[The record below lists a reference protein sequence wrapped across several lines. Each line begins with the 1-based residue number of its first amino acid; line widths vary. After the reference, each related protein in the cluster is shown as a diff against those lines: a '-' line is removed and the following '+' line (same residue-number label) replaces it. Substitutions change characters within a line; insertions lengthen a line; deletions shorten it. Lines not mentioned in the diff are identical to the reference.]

1 MVINPSANKKLR
13 LKLRVVKLKP
23 CKVAII
29 FHTQVIIDKK
39 IEDKSNVI
47 IKDLYFTCPL
57 SY

>member
-1 MVINPSANKKLR
+1 MLIKNLR

-29 FHTQVIIDKK
+29 FHTQIIIDKK

-47 IKDLYFTCPL
+47 IKDLYFT
-57 SY
+57 